1 MKIKELRIEHK
12 LSQNELGKIINVS
25 GQTILNWENDI
36 YEPSIEKLIQLA
48 DYFNVTLD
56 YLVNRKQSIPTFKI
70 VYDELKKINKE
81 EILQF
86 IFSKITK

>member
-1 MKIKELRIEHK
+1 MKIKELRIKHK

-25 GQTILNWENDI
+25 GQTILNWENGI

-56 YLVNRKQSIPTFKI
+56 YLVNRKQSIPTIKI

>member
-25 GQTILNWENDI
+25 GQTILNWENGL

-48 DYFNVTLD
+48 DYFSVTLD

>member
-1 MKIKELRIEHK
+1 MKIKELRIKHK

-25 GQTILNWENDI
+25 GQTILNWENGI

-70 VYDELKKINKE
+70 VYDELKKINTE

>member
-36 YEPSIEKLIQLA
+36 YEPSIEKLIQ
-48 DYFNVTLD
+48 
-56 YLVNRKQSIPTFKI
+56 
-70 VYDELKKINKE
+70 
-81 EILQF
+81 
-86 IFSKITK
+86 

>member
-86 IFSKITK
+86 ILSKITK